1 MACPPIRLP
10 YSVGRP
16 SVRQLSV
23 KQHTRNIRN
32 FWLLFTGPAIW
43 WSLVLLVPYLIMLTI
58 SFYSRKFPFHVPDFQ
73 FGNYLKLVNDPQYY
87 LVLFRSIKIAFL
99 VGVTTFLISYPLAYC
114 LARKVRSDRWRL
126 LLYVATIIPL
136 WVSYLLRA
144 YTWKTILGSEGIL
157 NSFLMWMGIIEEPS
171 TFFLYNQF
179 AMVITMAYIFTP
191 FMVMPVYA
199 SLEKIPSSLIE
210 ASKDLGANRIST
222 FLKITLPLSM
232 PGVLAGF
239 TCTFCLS
246 AGDFISPTLV
256 GGPYSNMVANVV
268 ATQFGIAMN
277 WPLGSALGMVL
288 LLIVLAVI
296 TLSDRLERAGRIN
309 LA

>member
-1 MACPPIRLP
+1 VACPPIRLL

-239 TCTFCLS
+239 TFTFCLS

>member
-1 MACPPIRLP
+1 MKHP
-10 YSVGRP
+10 
-16 SVRQLSV
+16 
-23 KQHTRNIRN
+23 TRNIRN

-43 WSLVLLVPYLIMLTI
+43 WSLVLLVPYLIMLMI
-58 SFYSRKFPFHVPDFQ
+58 SFYTRKFPFHVPDFQ
-73 FGNYLKLVNDPQYY
+73 FGNYLKLIEDPQYY
-87 LVLFRSIKIAFL
+87 LVIFRSIKIAFL
-99 VGVTTFLISYPLAYC
+99 VGVTAFLISYPLAYC
-114 LARKVRSDRWRL
+114 LARKIRSDRWRL

-157 NSFLMWMGIIEEPS
+157 NSFLMWVGVLEEPS
-171 TFFLYNQF
+171 TLFLYNQF

-191 FMVMPVYA
+191 FMVMPIYA
-199 SLEKIPSSLIE
+199 SLEKIPTSLIE
-210 ASKDLGANRIST
+210 ASKDLGAGRVRT
-222 FLKITLPLSM
+222 FSKITLPLSM

-239 TCTFCLS
+239 TFTFCLS
-246 AGDFISPTLV
+246 AGDFVSPTLV

-277 WPLGSALGMVL
+277 WPLGAALGMVL
-288 LLIVLAVI
+288 LFIVLAVI

>member
-210 ASKDLGANRIST
+210 ASKDLGANRVST

-239 TCTFCLS
+239 TFTFCLS

-277 WPLGSALGMVL
+277 WPLGSALGIVL
-288 LLIVLAVI
+288 LFIVLAVI

>member
-87 LVLFRSIKIAFL
+87 LILFRSIKIAFL

-239 TCTFCLS
+239 TFTFCLS